1 MPGWEA
7 WDKVTLSWMVFYTAK
22 RSTFHSTSTHFF
34 FCGAHRSLNKA
45 PNVCVLHKSIISVAL
60 QCSSNS
66 WQCPRICGWQH
77 KRQHQTVLWS
87 LSIPSCHGFVVQVPA
102 VAVLAAMGLCSYGK
116 HLETNSW
123 CRIQWVWK
131 YWSKYHLILMI
142 SSFTAPKILTRLDWA
157 DRPTERLC
165 GDWWCSILNEL
176 VTTTAHK
183 LPREWLQLQGQ
194 AIRAYPKQANEDS
207 VTSWNS

>member
-1 MPGWEA
+1 MHEI
-7 WDKVTLSWMVFYTAK
+7 KQVTSGGLILTGVLHSK

-45 PNVCVLHKSIISVAL
+45 PNIRVLVCMAL
-60 QCSSNS
+60 QCSSSS
-66 WQCPRICGWQH
+66 WQCPRSCGWQH
-77 KRQHQTVLWS
+77 ERQHQTVLWS
-87 LSIPSCHGFVVQVPA
+87 LSITSCHGFVAQVPA
-102 VAVLAAMGLCSYGK
+102 VAVLAAVGLCSYGK
-116 HLETNSW
+116 HLETNAW

-142 SSFTAPKILTRLDWA
+142 SPFTAPKILTRLDWA
-157 DRPTERLC
+157 DRPVERLR
-165 GDWWCSILNEL
+165 GDWWCSILNDL

-183 LPREWLQLQGQ
+183 QPREWLQLWGQ